1 MRKVLSNSRYFV
13 MIAVVMS
20 FIAAMVTLVYGAIQM
35 MGTLVWLFQ
44 QSGNT
49 DPTKP
54 LVDVLSSSSK
64 KLVVALIEAIDMFLL
79 GTVFYITSLGLYEL
93 FIDDRVQVPEW
104 LEIHSIDDLKGKLIS
119 VVVVV
124 LGVLFLGKAVSWNGE
139 ENFLPFG
146 VSTAS
151 VIASLTYFL
160 SAKNKQ
166 SNGKY

>member
-1 MRKVLSNSRYFV
+1 MRKLLSNSRYFIL
-13 MIAVVMS
+13 IAVVMS
-20 FIAAMVTLVYGAIQM
+20 FIAAMVTLVYGAVQM
-35 MGTLVWLFQ
+35 IGTMVWLFRE
-44 QSGNT
+44 GG
-49 DPTKP
+49 
-54 LVDVLSSSSK
+54 VSSDASK
-64 KLVVALIEAIDMFLL
+64 RLVVSLIEVIDMFLL

-93 FIDDRVQVPEW
+93 FIDDRVEVPEW

-139 ENFLPFG
+139 DNFLPFG

-166 SNGKY
+166 GSSSKH